1 MNAKQ
6 TKEAK
11 RAVTMLAFAE
21 ERVADFTHTPPQ
33 LVDAKHAATMT
44 KLEEAIED
52 LGGKQAIQESNEF
65 GEATGEQQ
73 GDRGEVEAMLRKINT
88 TMASVAEE
96 KQQPELMDRFRMPH
110 GNGDTE
116 LAAKLKGFADAIDE
130 LALLDE
136 LEGHNLIVTTDA
148 LRQMATD
155 LKEGAGSQGLARAK
169 QAGATASIPEALKTA
184 RGCKKTFDAIY
195 QNTYDGH
202 TQMLA
207 AWRSASHVERTGGK
221 GKDEEEDD
229 KKPVAPK

>member
-1 MNAKQ
+1 
-6 TKEAK
+6 
-11 RAVTMLAFAE
+11 MLAFAE
-21 ERVADFTHTPPQ
+21 ERAADFTHTPPQ
-33 LVDAKHAATMT
+33 PVDAKHAATIT
-44 KLEEAIED
+44 KLRRRSRISA
-52 LGGKQAIQESNEF
+52 GSRRSKRGNEF
-65 GEATGEQQ
+65 GEATEEQQ

-88 TMASVAEE
+88 TMAAVAED
-96 KQQPELMDRFRMPH
+96 KAQPGLMARFRMPH

-136 LEGHNLIVTTDA
+136 LEGHNLLVTTNA

-169 QAGATASIPEALKTA
+169 QAGATAAIPDALKMA
-184 RGCKKTFDAIY
+184 HGCKKTFDALY
-195 QNTYDGH
+195 QNTYDGN

-221 GKDEEEDD
+221 GKDEGE
-229 KKPVAPK
+229 PPAPK